1 MHVNFWLIPVAGLI
15 PLFTGFTWY
24 HPKIFG
30 AAWMK
35 TVGFTEES
43 LKGSNMAIIFGVT
56 FLLGCMLASAVMLM
70 VIHQFGFNSVMQG
83 DNSPA
88 TAEYMKHFF
97 ETYGNR
103 FRTFKHGVFHGT
115 IAGLFI
121 ALPILGI
128 NALFERR
135 GFKYIAIHTGYWMLT
150 LALMGGVLCA
160 FM

>member
-1 MHVNFWLIPVAGLI
+1 MHVNFWLIPVAALI

-24 HPKIFG
+24 HPKVFG
-30 AAWMK
+30 TAWMK
-35 TVGFTEES
+35 IVGLTEAS
-43 LKGSNMAIIFGVT
+43 MKGSNMAIIFGVT